1 MNETEAKQFEA
12 AARQVWDESPTIR
25 AEFLG
30 DFAIFAA
37 YKKAAIEGRVKHYGR
52 GRTGQGRAG

>member
-37 YKKAAIEGRVKHYGR
+37 YKKAMLEGRVKHYGR
-52 GRTGQGRAG
+52 GRAVQGRAG